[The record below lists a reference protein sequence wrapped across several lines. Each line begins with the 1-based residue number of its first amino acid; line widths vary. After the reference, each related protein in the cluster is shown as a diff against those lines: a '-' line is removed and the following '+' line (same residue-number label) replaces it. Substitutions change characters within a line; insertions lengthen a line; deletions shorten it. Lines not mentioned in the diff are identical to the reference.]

1 MWQVLLAAAVAGSTG
16 LVAKH
21 VFTPNADPVSE
32 QTQNPFDHSEPQV
45 SAASTAGSPPVSSAC
60 NDSGNGNGSHCRRQ
74 DGIFRFSSSGGSS
87 RSGSKS
93 SRKRAVGA
101 KKVGDRS
108 GCARE
113 ETEVPRKISRRFA
126 VCLKRR
132 KTAKNVAVKAGL
144 SSTKENSIFGW
155 GLGVGIMYMMSAGK
169 VEISKL
175 NTAMD
180 ETAKVVQELKTEL
193 CKRKSSQH
201 LHSSGSASEFDAK
214 SKKNSRKQT
223 PTTKFGAGN
232 RDPNDIKV
240 YGLPVIDDGEC
251 TSSVLTEEP
260 EPRLLEIDQ
269 LEAEL
274 ESELQ
279 KLPWSITEASHQDE
293 VRENLGETDA
303 SAMGF
308 HEAEGHGVVPAEL
321 DQKLCHLLIEQQEHQ
336 IVELES
342 ELNSAQ
348 SKLHSKE
355 AELQALKECVRR
367 LTDFSLSTVSED
379 ETGAHEEQEETD
391 EWDFKNKTESESK
404 KLLVG
409 MKRPMDSETC
419 GHYVR

>member
-1 MWQVLLAAAVAGSTG
+1 
-16 LVAKH
+16 
-21 VFTPNADPVSE
+21 
-32 QTQNPFDHSEPQV
+32 
-45 SAASTAGSPPVSSAC
+45 
-60 NDSGNGNGSHCRRQ
+60 
-74 DGIFRFSSSGGSS
+74 
-87 RSGSKS
+87 
-93 SRKRAVGA
+93 
-101 KKVGDRS
+101 
-108 GCARE
+108 
-113 ETEVPRKISRRFA
+113 
-126 VCLKRR
+126 
-132 KTAKNVAVKAGL
+132 
-144 SSTKENSIFGW
+144 
-155 GLGVGIMYMMSAGK
+155 MMSAGK

-293 VRENLGETDA
+293 VRENL
-303 SAMGF
+303 
-308 HEAEGHGVVPAEL
+308 
-321 DQKLCHLLIEQQEHQ
+321 
-336 IVELES
+336 VE
-342 ELNSAQ
+342 
-348 SKLHSKE
+348 
-355 AELQALKECVRR
+355 VR
-367 LTDFSLSTVSED
+367 FF
-379 ETGAHEEQEETD
+379 
-391 EWDFKNKTESESK
+391 FKNF
-404 KLLVG
+404 
-409 MKRPMDSETC
+409 MFF
-419 GHYVR
+419 Y